1 MTDVVSIALYFYRI
15 GGAGGGA
22 ERMVCQLASAL
33 AKRGFDVHL
42 ITWDVEDAKSFY
54 LIDPEVQWTKLGFA
68 PGRMDKLRRI
78 RALHAMFR
86 RHDIKVLVGF
96 VMSGDRT
103 VFAAAKLAGVKLV
116 AAERNAP
123 EMYRYRCG
131 PLQRWATFRMLG
143 LADRIAVQMATYAA
157 GYPQYLHRRIVTI
170 PNPVPIACQDARPDA
185 ADATGGFTV
194 LTVSRLDPVQ
204 KRIGCLVGAFSLVAQ
219 RFPGWH
225 LRIIGDGL
233 EEAALHRRITEC
245 GLTGRVRIE
254 PSTPE
259 VFDAYS
265 QSHLFAIPSRWEGFP
280 NALAEAMSHG
290 LPAVGFAQAAG
301 VAELIGPGGGWLAE
315 GLDDEAALAVA
326 LASAMAD
333 GQERLL
339 RGRSATQ
346 QMRQFTPDRQF
357 DRWADLIRSLSSIRT
372 P

>member
-1 MTDVVSIALYFYRI
+1 MTNVVSVALYFYRI

-33 AKRGFDVHL
+33 VNRGFDIHL

-54 LIDPEVQWTKLGFA
+54 PIDPEVQWTKLGFA
-68 PGRMDKLRRI
+68 PGRMDKFRRI
-78 RALHAMFR
+78 RALHAMLR

-123 EMYRYRCG
+123 EMYRFRCS
-131 PLQRWATFRMLG
+131 PLQLWATFRMLG
-143 LADRIAVQMATYAA
+143 LADRIAIQIATYAA

-170 PNPVPIACQDARPDA
+170 PNPVPIACQGARPDA
-185 ADATGGFTV
+185 ADATGRFTV

-219 RFPGWH
+219 RFPCWH
-225 LRIIGDGL
+225 LRIIGDGP

-245 GLTGRVRIE
+245 GLTGKVSIE

-259 VFDAYS
+259 VYKAYS
-265 QSHLFAIPSRWEGFP
+265 QSHLFAIPSLWEGFP

-301 VAELIGPGGGWLAE
+301 VSELIGPDGGWLAE
-315 GLDDEAALAVA
+315 GLDDEAALAAA

-333 GQERLL
+333 GQERLM
-339 RGRSATQ
+339 RGRSAKQ
-346 QMRQFTPDRQF
+346 QMRQFTPDQQY
-357 DRWADLIRSLSSIRT
+357 DRWADLIRSL
-372 P
+372 